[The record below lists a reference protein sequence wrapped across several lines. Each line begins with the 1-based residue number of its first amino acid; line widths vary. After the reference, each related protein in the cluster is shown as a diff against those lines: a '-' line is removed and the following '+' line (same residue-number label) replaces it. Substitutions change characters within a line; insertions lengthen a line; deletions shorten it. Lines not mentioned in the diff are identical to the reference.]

1 MSENFILIGI
11 LLFILVFLPV
21 LLIRDYRQK
30 RKVRQILEAHRQR
43 NEQDSQGPD
52 SGQTER
58 EGDLDGAPE
67 GWGMNNSPFRKR
79 KSGLSWGGGN
89 IKASEATRGE
99 RRKFLR

>member
-1 MSENFILIGI
+1 MSNSFILIGI

-30 RKVRQILEAHRQR
+30 RKVRQILEDHRQR
-43 NEQDSQGPD
+43 KAQASTGPTTA
-52 SGQTER
+52 QEEL
-58 EGDLDGAPE
+58 EGDQDGIPE

-79 KSGLSWGGGN
+79 KSGLRWGGGN